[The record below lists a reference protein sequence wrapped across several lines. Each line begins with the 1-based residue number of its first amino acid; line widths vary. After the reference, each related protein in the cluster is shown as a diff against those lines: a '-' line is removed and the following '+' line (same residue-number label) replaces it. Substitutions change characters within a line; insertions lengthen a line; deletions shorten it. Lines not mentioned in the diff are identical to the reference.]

1 MGDPANPR
9 ALRSNTTL
17 QDAPLAAYKTFLGIR
32 TAIFASAESRDLAF
46 DNIPPSIGSAVFD
59 ALLEDQNIEDLMPR
73 LRGPVHGL
81 LPALIPNTDSLL
93 STVAESGWSD
103 SWPKLI
109 AGMELWL
116 RGGRPNVQ
124 LVLLFNWSKR
134 ANNSVAGEVRMYE
147 RTADGNGKERF
158 RASIF
163 PIAQG
168 GPAGIP
174 VAHGEIFGV
183 SGVFPGQNAADVW
196 HVSLTR
202 LQQTAD
208 RWVMAV
214 GFVPA

>member
-46 DNIPPSIGSAVFD
+46 DNIPPSIGSAELSEMREVNFLSRNERDHFD
-59 ALLEDQNIEDLMPR
+59 SSAGTSFAAP
-73 LRGPVHGL
+73 
-81 LPALIPNTDSLL
+81 LL